1 VIHVAIAAR
10 LIEIYLKWT
19 NPAIKTAVLDAA
31 HVDAAARLL
40 SVEFCQREPLCKLL
54 GTTLV
59 DVEAYFVALVR
70 HVARQGLGVVA
81 LDADGVV
88 RGVLSVED
96 HADPFVPPELTLHQ
110 DLLDIGTFLD
120 QIPLPPDVPTQV
132 RGRLYQCTLAA
143 TDRSFRNPKILPM
156 MILALYR
163 YGTALGYTHGY
174 AKVTNKA
181 ISMALL
187 KIEKLARFK
196 IFRLV
201 SSVRPADFESDGRR
215 PFAAYQG
222 VTSLFTWHLA

>member
-1 VIHVAIAAR
+1 MIHVAIAAK
-10 LIEIYLKWT
+10 LIETYLKWT
-19 NPAIKTAVLDAA
+19 NPAIKTAVLDAG

-54 GTTLV
+54 GMPLAE
-59 DVEAYFVALVR
+59 VEAYFVALVR

-88 RGVLSVED
+88 RGVLSVQD
-96 HADPFVPPELTLHQ
+96 HLDPFVPPAETLTQ
-110 DLLDIGTFLD
+110 GLLDIGRFLD
-120 QIPLPPDVPTQV
+120 DIPLPKDVLIPGP
-132 RGRLYQCTLAA
+132 GRLYECHLAA
-143 TDRSFRNPKILPM
+143 TDRNFRNPKILPL

-163 YGTALGYTHGY
+163 YSTALGYTHGY

-187 KIEKLARFK
+187 RIEKLARFK

-201 SSVRPADFESDGRR
+201 SSVQPADFESDGRR
-215 PFAAYQG
+215 PFADYRG
-222 VTSLFTWHLA
+222 VTSLFTWRLA